1 MKTKRKTKY
10 LRVFLLLALP
20 IFLAVLFV
28 SFLPVSAACREGAMI
43 YEIYGGGGN
52 SGATYNSDYVVLYNS
67 TPVDILLDGWLLQY
81 ASSNGLFTSEKSTP
95 LAKTLPAKGY
105 FLIEQGG
112 KGFIG
117 GDLPMI
123 DRIGSINA
131 NLAADKGKVAL
142 VHSLVVVN
150 SEDANLFDDFV
161 AYSGGSN
168 IKSVYRKNITCLDTD
183 NYVVDF
189 GTHAPAPKNS
199 LTRESSD
206 NVQGCKEKIIISE
219 IFPFSGEFVEIKN
232 EGKEKC
238 DLAGWKI
245 SDQTNGKHDF
255 PINSIIEPGK
265 YFAFIED
272 FGLNSASPDGAK
284 LFDPSS
290 TLIEEKD
297 YIKPPGENLSFSRDD
312 TGEWSWTTKTPN
324 EKNVF
329 EKKDDSQ
336 KTYSDKIQITEL
348 FSNPFQAKYEEY
360 IELYN
365 GTSQDVDLLGWKLH
379 DASKSGQY
387 TFAVSTILQAKKYL
401 AIFKK
406 DFGFALNNS
415 GAESV
420 TLLDPNGK
428 EVFSVSYEGSKQN
441 RSDNFDGNDWHW
453 SQFLT
458 PGEENIFNSL
468 PFGALEIDSDVFV
481 NVAASFSI
489 SIGDSDGDKVSVT
502 WDFGDG
508 HKSYLVKTQHKYV
521 KTGKYAGN
529 VKLSDGSEDVVKD
542 FEIEVQ
548 DYPHPKVRIVAINA
562 NPKGADSGVESLT
575 IENQASK
582 KVNLLGWS
590 IATGW
595 KKFINHPI
603 KEDVIIKKNKTTE
616 VTNEVASFTLN
627 NTKAKIQLR
636 YPDGK
641 VAQEVKYKKTSE
653 IGEGEIYRKVKGG
666 WTWLAAKQDTKNLPT
681 GQAGKIQETN
691 NNQNSINNDQNTID
705 NSQNTINNEQGTIN
719 KIQETNN
726 EQEKNTVTSSQPASS
741 VDGSSVIS
749 NENRRKNKILTGED
763 ENVKIELLKN
773 QPVVLGAETVRE
785 VDGQYF
791 FTPKIEQKHYL
802 VSFWEK
808 LLVNFNAGMNQV
820 LNYFWR

>member
-28 SFLPVSAACREGAMI
+28 FNFKVNA
-43 YEIYGGGGN
+43 GG
-52 SGATYNSDYVVLYNS
+52 V
-67 TPVDILLDGWLLQY
+67 
-81 ASSNGLFTSEKSTP
+81 SNGLIINEIQFQEKDHTDHDYIEINNISSGLIDLGDYNLVKMTSSGTV
-95 LAKTLPAKGY
+95 Y
-105 FLIEQGG
+105 
-112 KGFIG
+112 
-117 GDLPMI
+117 
-123 DRIGSINA
+123 SIKNPI
-131 NLAADKGKVAL
+131 ADKGTFLESKKYFLWASNSDKNFPASVSANVSTSQTIADKNAVAIIRRNDGSITDSVGWGNIDCSKVL
-142 VHSLVVVN
+142 YCEKKSF
-150 SEDANLFDDFV
+150 SE
-161 AYSGGSN
+161 N
-168 IKSVYRKNITCLDTD
+168 ISDNESIGRIDGKDTD
-183 NYVVDF
+183 DNSQDF
-189 GTHAPAPKNS
+189 KMQEPTPGKENKET
-199 LTRESSD
+199 
-206 NVQGCKEKIIISE
+206 KEKA
-219 IFPFSGEFVEIKN
+219 PDPPKVY
-232 EGKEKC
+232 
-238 DLAGWKI
+238 
-245 SDQTNGKHDF
+245 SDQ
-255 PINSIIEPGK
+255 
-265 YFAFIED
+265 
-272 FGLNSASPDGAK
+272 
-284 LFDPSS
+284 
-290 TLIEEKD
+290 
-297 YIKPPGENLSFSRDD
+297 
-312 TGEWSWTTKTPN
+312 
-324 EKNVF
+324 
-329 EKKDDSQ
+329 
-336 KTYSDKIQITEL
+336 IQITEL
-348 FSNPFQAKYEEY
+348 FPNPFQAKYEEY

-575 IENQASK
+575 IENQSSK

-603 KEDVIIKKNKTTE
+603 KEDVIIKKNKTAE

-666 WTWLAAKQDTKNLPT
+666 WTWVVSEQQSTNSE
-681 GQAGKIQETN
+681 QETIDN
-691 NNQNSINNDQNTID
+691 EQNTKD

-719 KIQETNN
+719 NRRDTIIKIQETNN
-726 EQEKNTVTSSQPASS
+726 EQEKNTVTSNQPASS

-763 ENVKIELLKN
+763 ENAKIELLKN
-773 QPVVLGAETVRE
+773 QPAVLGAETVRE

-820 LNYFWR
+820 LNYFLEII